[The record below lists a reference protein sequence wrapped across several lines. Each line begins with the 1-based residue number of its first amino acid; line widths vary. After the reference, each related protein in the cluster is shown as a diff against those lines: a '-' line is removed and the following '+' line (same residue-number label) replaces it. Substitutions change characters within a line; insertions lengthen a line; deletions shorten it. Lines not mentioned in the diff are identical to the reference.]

1 MSQVSSN
8 VMTVPR
14 VGGRAYYGWVVL
26 GVAALAMVGTLPGR
40 TQGLGLITE
49 PLIRDLGL
57 SRVAYAQINLVATLI
72 GSLFC
77 IGVGRLI
84 DRVGSRLV
92 LTVTAVAL
100 GLTVVTMSQAN
111 TLIGLLV
118 FVTLTRGFGQSA
130 LSVVSLAMV
139 GKWFRRRLTVAMAV
153 YALVMSIGFMV
164 AFPIVGA
171 VVQSAG
177 WRIAWGSIGVA
188 LLVVLAPLAWWLD
201 RSSPDTIGANLD
213 GDPSPSASDEAASE
227 RPDTRQW
234 TLGETLRS
242 PAFWVFAL
250 ASSVYGLVASGIG
263 LLNESILAERG
274 FAPDIYYT
282 ALAVTA
288 ITGLAGNFAAGA
300 LAPRVSLRAIL
311 VAAMVVLAAG
321 LAALARVS
329 TPGQVMV
336 QAVAM
341 GIAGGFVTVV
351 FFSFWGHA
359 YGQQHLGRIQGAA
372 QAMTVVASAV
382 GPLFLAVWVE
392 RTGSYAAAFYV
403 LAVITAV
410 LGLAACVVSIPAGAQ
425 LQRPDRVEVEAHTLL
440 GQIDSNAAPTILDVR
455 SVKEFADGHI
465 PGALN
470 IPFESVAA
478 RTHELPGSR
487 RDPLVVYCGHGPRA
501 WMAGAALRKQGFT
514 NVSYLAG
521 HFSKWRAA
529 GLREER

>member
-1 MSQVSSN
+1 MSQIGSN

-57 SRVAYAQINLVATLI
+57 SRVAYTQVNLVATLI
-72 GSLFC
+72 GALFC

-84 DRVGSRLV
+84 DRLGSRLV

-100 GLTVVTMSQAN
+100 GLTVLTMSQASS
-111 TLIGLLV
+111 LVGLLIL
-118 FVTLTRGFGQSA
+118 VTLTRGFGQSA

-139 GKWFRRRLTVAMAV
+139 GKWFRRRLTVAMAI

-171 VVQSAG
+171 TVQSAG
-177 WRIAWGSIGVA
+177 WRIAWASIGLA
-188 LLVVLAPLAWWLD
+188 LLVVLAPVAWWLD
-201 RSSPDTIGANLD
+201 RSSPETIGASLD
-213 GDPSPSASDEAASE
+213 GDPAPALEGSAAAT
-227 RPDTRQW
+227 PDARQW

-274 FAPDIYYT
+274 FAPDIYYN

-311 VAAMVVLAAG
+311 IVAMVVLTAG

-329 TPGQVMV
+329 TPAQVMV

-359 YGQQHLGRIQGAA
+359 YGQLHLGRIQGAA
-372 QAMTVVASAV
+372 QALTVLASAV

-392 RTGSYAAAFYV
+392 RTGLYAAAFYV
-403 LAVITAV
+403 LAVLTAA
-410 LGLAACVVSIPAGAQ
+410 LGVAACVVSIPPGAR
-425 LQRPDRVEVEAHTLL
+425 LQRRDRVEVDAHVLL
-440 GQIDSNAAPTILDVR
+440 DQIDSNTAPVILDVR
-455 SVKEFADGHI
+455 SAKEFADGHL
-465 PGALN
+465 PGAIN

-478 RTHELPGSR
+478 RADALPGPRQS
-487 RDPLVVYCGHGPRA
+487 PVIVYCGHGPRA
-501 WMAGAALRKQGFT
+501 WMAGAALRRNGFT

-521 HFSKWRAA
+521 HFSRWRAA

>member
-1 MSQVSSN
+1 MSQTGSN
-8 VMTVPR
+8 VMTAPR
-14 VGGRAYYGWVVL
+14 VAERVYYGWVVL

-72 GSLFC
+72 GALFC
-77 IGVGRLI
+77 IGVGRMI
-84 DRVGSRLV
+84 DRLGSRLV
-92 LTVTAVAL
+92 LTVIAVAL
-100 GLTVVTMSQAN
+100 GLTVLTMSQA
-111 TLIGLLV
+111 TSLIGLLV

-164 AFPIVGA
+164 AFPLVGV

-177 WRIAWGSIGVA
+177 WRTAWASIGVA
-188 LLVVLAPLAWWLD
+188 LLVVLAPVAWWFD

-213 GDPSPSASDEAASE
+213 GDPSPAASE
-227 RPDTRQW
+227 SVAEKPDTKQW

-274 FAPDIYYT
+274 FTPDIYYT

-311 VAAMVVLAAG
+311 IVAMVVLAAG

-329 TPGQVMV
+329 TPAQVMV

-351 FFSFWGHA
+351 FFSFWGQA
-359 YGQQHLGRIQGAA
+359 YGQSHLGRIQGAA
-372 QAMTVVASAV
+372 QAMTVLASAV
-382 GPLFLAVWVE
+382 GPLFLATWVE
-392 RTGSYAAAFYV
+392 HTGSYAAAFYV
-403 LAVITAV
+403 LAVVTVV

-425 LQRPDRVEVEAHTLL
+425 LQRRERTEVDAHVLL
-440 GQIDSNAAPTILDVR
+440 GQIDSNTAPTILDVR
-455 SVKEFADGHI
+455 SVKEFADGHV

-470 IPFESVAA
+470 IPFESVGA
-478 RTHELPGSR
+478 RAHELPG
-487 RDPLVVYCGHGPRA
+487 
-501 WMAGAALRKQGFT
+501 
-514 NVSYLAG
+514 
-521 HFSKWRAA
+521 
-529 GLREER
+529 

>member
-1 MSQVSSN
+1 
-8 VMTVPR
+8 
-14 VGGRAYYGWVVL
+14 
-26 GVAALAMVGTLPGR
+26 
-40 TQGLGLITE
+40 
-49 PLIRDLGL
+49 
-57 SRVAYAQINLVATLI
+57 
-72 GSLFC
+72 
-77 IGVGRLI
+77 
-84 DRVGSRLV
+84 V

-100 GLTVVTMSQAN
+100 GLTVLTMSQASS
-111 TLIGLLV
+111 LVGLLIL
-118 FVTLTRGFGQSA
+118 VTLTRGFGQSA

-139 GKWFRRRLTVAMAV
+139 GKWFRRRLTVAMAI

-164 AFPIVGA
+164 AFPLVGA
-171 VVQSAG
+171 TVQSAG
-177 WRIAWGSIGVA
+177 WRIAWASIGLA
-188 LLVVLAPLAWWLD
+188 LLVVLAPVAWWLD
-201 RSSPDTIGANLD
+201 RSSPETIGANLD
-213 GDPSPSASDEAASE
+213 GDPSSALEGSAAAT
-227 RPDTRQW
+227 PDARQW

-274 FAPDIYYT
+274 FAPDIYYN

-311 VAAMVVLAAG
+311 IVAMVVLTAG

-329 TPGQVMV
+329 TPAQVMV

-359 YGQQHLGRIQGAA
+359 YGQLHLGRIQGAA
-372 QAMTVVASAV
+372 QALTVLASAV

-392 RTGSYAAAFYV
+392 RTGLYAAAFYV
-403 LAVITAV
+403 LAVITAA
-410 LGLAACVVSIPAGAQ
+410 LGVAACVVSIPPGAQ
-425 LQRPDRVEVEAHTLL
+425 LQRRDRVEVDAHVLL
-440 GQIDSNAAPTILDVR
+440 DQIDSNTAPVILDVR
-455 SVKEFADGHI
+455 SAKEFADGHL
-465 PGALN
+465 PGAIN

-478 RTHELPGSR
+478 RADALPGPRQS
-487 RDPLVVYCGHGPRA
+487 PVIVYCGHGPRA
-501 WMAGAALRKQGFT
+501 WMAGAALRRNGFT

-521 HFSKWRAA
+521 HFSKWRTA

>member
-1 MSQVSSN
+1 MSQIGSN

-57 SRVAYAQINLVATLI
+57 SRVAYTQVNLVATLI
-72 GSLFC
+72 GALFC

-84 DRVGSRLV
+84 DRLGSRLV

-100 GLTVVTMSQAN
+100 GLTVLTMSQASS
-111 TLIGLLV
+111 LVGLLIL
-118 FVTLTRGFGQSA
+118 VTLTRGFGQSA

-139 GKWFRRRLTVAMAV
+139 GKWFRRRLTVAMAI

-171 VVQSAG
+171 TVQSAG
-177 WRIAWGSIGVA
+177 WRIAWASIGLA
-188 LLVVLAPLAWWLD
+188 LLVVLAPVAWWLD
-201 RSSPDTIGANLD
+201 RSSPETIGANLD
-213 GDPSPSASDEAASE
+213 GDPSSALEGSAAAT
-227 RPDTRQW
+227 PDARQW

-274 FAPDIYYT
+274 FAPDIYYN

-311 VAAMVVLAAG
+311 IVAMVVLTAG

-329 TPGQVMV
+329 TPAQVMV

-359 YGQQHLGRIQGAA
+359 YGQLHLGRIQGAA
-372 QAMTVVASAV
+372 QALTVLASAV

-392 RTGSYAAAFYV
+392 RTGLYAAAFYV
-403 LAVITAV
+403 LAVITAA
-410 LGLAACVVSIPAGAQ
+410 LGVAACVVSIPPGAQ
-425 LQRPDRVEVEAHTLL
+425 LQRRDRVEVDAHVLL
-440 GQIDSNAAPTILDVR
+440 DQIDSNTAPVILDVR
-455 SVKEFADGHI
+455 SAKEFADGHL
-465 PGALN
+465 PGAIN

-478 RTHELPGSR
+478 RADALPGPRQS
-487 RDPLVVYCGHGPRA
+487 PVIVYCGHGPRA
-501 WMAGAALRKQGFT
+501 WMAGAALRRNGFT

-521 HFSKWRAA
+521 HFSKWRTA

>member
-1 MSQVSSN
+1 MSQTGSN
-8 VMTVPR
+8 VLIAPR
-14 VGGRAYYGWVVL
+14 ARERVYYGWVVL

-49 PLIRDLGL
+49 PLLRDLGL
-57 SRVAYAQINLVATLI
+57 SRVAYAQVNLVATLI
-72 GSLFC
+72 GALFC

-100 GLTVVTMSQAN
+100 GLTVLTMSQASS
-111 TLIGLLV
+111 LIGILI

-130 LSVVSLAMV
+130 LSVISLAMV
-139 GKWFRRRLTVAMAV
+139 GKWFRRRLTFAMAI
-153 YALVMSIGFMV
+153 YALVMSIGFMA
-164 AFPIVGA
+164 AFPLVGA

-177 WRIAWGSIGVA
+177 WRIAWAAIGVA
-188 LLVVLAPLAWWLD
+188 LLVGLAPLAWWLD
-201 RSSPDTIGANLD
+201 RSSPEAMGLNLD
-213 GDPSPSASDEAASE
+213 GDSSSEAASE
-227 RPDTRQW
+227 VTDDTPGVAQS
-234 TLGETLRS
+234 TLGEALRS

-250 ASSVYGLVASGIG
+250 ASSIYGLVASGIG

-274 FAPDIYYT
+274 FTPDVYYN

-300 LAPRVSLRAIL
+300 LAPRVSLRVIL
-311 VAAMVVLAAG
+311 VTAMVVLAAG
-321 LAALARVS
+321 LTALAHVS
-329 TPGQVMV
+329 SGTHVMV

-341 GIAGGFVTVV
+341 GIAGGFITVV

-359 YGQQHLGRIQGAA
+359 YGRLHLGRIQGAA
-372 QAMTVVASAV
+372 QAMTVVASAL

-403 LAVITAV
+403 LAVIVAG
-410 LGLAACVVSIPAGAQ
+410 LGLAAGLVSIPAGAQ
-425 LQRPDRVEVEAHTLL
+425 PQRRDRVDVPALTLL
-440 GQIDSNAAPTILDVR
+440 AQIDSSSAPTILDVR
-455 SVKEFADGHI
+455 TASEFAHGHV

-470 IPFESVAA
+470 IPFE
-478 RTHELPGSR
+478 RIGGHLDDIPGSR
-487 RDPLVVYCGHGPRA
+487 GDAVVVYCGHGPRA
-501 WMAGAALRKQGFT
+501 WMAGALLRKHGFT

-521 HFSKWRAA
+521 HFSKWRGA